1 MHELI
6 LCSSRKY
13 PYPHPQGGQ
22 WKFRGEG
29 CSKRRQFLKGVQS
42 GLLSLF
48 SRALSK
54 FDKQAISSFT
64 LNWCLKPKI
73 IDYCFHQ

>member
-22 WKFRGEG
+22 WKFGG
-29 CSKRRQFLKGVQS
+29 KAWSKRRQFLKGVQS
-42 GLLSLF
+42 GLSSLF
-48 SRALSK
+48 SGGSDLISKLSV
-54 FDKQAISSFT
+54 FFT
-64 LNWCLKPKI
+64 LNWCLKANIK
-73 IDYCFHQ
+73 DNCFHQ